1 MIRNTIL
8 RSVVY
13 ILKTRPMKNSCV
25 FLTFAFIIIQGEP
38 QCQHGWKPYD
48 TSCYLVVSTNKTWSD
63 AQSFCQIT
71 HNAYLAELEMI
82 DENKFLL
89 DLLLTMPSSNKHNF
103 WLGANDINTEGTFI
117 WSTSN
122 HEFDITDWGPHE
134 PNGHKGENCLDTR
147 IYDDGKLHWNDH
159 SCDLHFYFVCE
170 KSIGGSGGSSII
182 G

>member
-1 MIRNTIL
+1 
-8 RSVVY
+8 
-13 ILKTRPMKNSCV
+13 MKNSCV

-71 HNAYLAELEMI
+71 HHAYLAELEMI

-159 SCDLHFYFVCE
+159 SCDLLFYFVCE